1 MPNMLLLSML
11 KIEVILMKKYGSHI
25 VVKSKK
31 MIEKVMLIK
40 NYIYSF

>member
-11 KIEVILMKKYGSHI
+11 KIEVILGKKYGNHI

-40 NYIYSF
+40 NCIYSF